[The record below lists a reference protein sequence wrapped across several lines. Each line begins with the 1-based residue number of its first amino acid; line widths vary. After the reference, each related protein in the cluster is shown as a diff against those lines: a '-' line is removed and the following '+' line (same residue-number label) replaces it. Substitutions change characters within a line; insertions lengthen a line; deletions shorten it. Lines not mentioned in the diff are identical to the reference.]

1 MSPAPRL
8 CIRKSEFL
16 EPGEELADEDSV
28 LSSGG
33 FEIWENSRRSELAE
47 PIPPIWE
54 GFCLG
59 ASIPSSPVR
68 TPIPV
73 DLVEKPPLLLR
84 LHQRVL
90 HRGFALVS
98 RNRFAWI

>member
-8 CIRKSEFL
+8 CVQTSEFS
-16 EPGEELADEDSV
+16 EPGKELVDEDSV

-33 FEIWENSRRSELAE
+33 FKIWENSRRSELAK

-59 ASIPSSPVR
+59 ALIPSSPMR
-68 TPIPV
+68 TSILV
-73 DLVEKPPLLLR
+73 DLVEKPTLLLR

-90 HRGFALVS
+90 HRGFKLVS
-98 RNRFAWI
+98 RNGFA